1 MKPRTILNNRLLIVL
16 LTAGLTVGL
25 ISWDYQQ
32 TPGQFEQSINDTIP
46 KKPTRP
52 SDGKHYDRDKKV
64 RNLDDVLDELD
75 AADMKIN
82 MENIQQELAEAMKS
96 FDQEKIKFQIEKA
109 MAQVDLAKIQ
119 QEVKESMAKVD
130 FSKMQAELAEAMKSI
145 DLAKIQ
151 KEVQES
157 LAKVDW
163 EKIKTEIEKEK
174 NIDFKKV
181 QDEMKELGPKMEM
194 ELKKAKIEIEK
205 AKAEIKEY
213 KTFTDGLESDGLINK
228 KEGFTLKHKD
238 GELFING
245 NKASQMTYTKYRS
258 FLEKHKQFNIK
269 INDNDFKLDID

>member
-32 TPGQFEQSINDTIP
+32 TPGQFKQSMNDTTP
-46 KKPTRP
+46 KNKN
-52 SDGKHYDRDKKV
+52 YDRDKKV
-64 RNLDDVLDELD
+64 RNLDDVLEELD
-75 AADMKIN
+75 AADLNIS
-82 MENIQQELAEAMKS
+82 MENIQQELAAAIKGI
-96 FDQEKIKFQIEKA
+96 DQEKIKLEIEKA
-109 MAQVDLAKIQ
+109 IAQIDLAKIQ
-119 QEVKESMAKVD
+119 QEVQESLAKVD
-130 FSKMQAELAEAMKSI
+130 FSKIQAELAEAIKSV
-145 DLAKIQ
+145 DLEKIQ

-163 EKIKTEIEKEK
+163 DKIKVEIDQVK
-174 NIDFKKV
+174 NIDFKKI
-181 QDEMKELGPKMEM
+181 QDEMKELGPKVEK

-205 AKAEIKEY
+205 AKGEIKEF

-228 KEGFTLKHKD
+228 KKGFSLKHKD

-245 NKASQMTYTKYRS
+245 KKASQMTYTKYRS

-269 INDNDFKLDID
+269 ISDDDFKLDID